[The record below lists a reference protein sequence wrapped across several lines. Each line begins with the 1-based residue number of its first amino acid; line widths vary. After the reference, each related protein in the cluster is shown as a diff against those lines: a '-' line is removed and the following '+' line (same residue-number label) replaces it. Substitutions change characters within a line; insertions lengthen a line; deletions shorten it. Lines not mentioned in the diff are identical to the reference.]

1 MTQLHCDRLFSP
13 ETNIVPD
20 ALADAGHRALF
31 VGGCVRNALLGE
43 SVTDIDIA
51 TDARPERV
59 MELFDRMGLKSVPTG
74 IGYGTV
80 TVVSNGI
87 SHEVTTF
94 RKDVRTFGR
103 RAETIFSSEIMDD
116 ARRRDFTMNAL
127 YAEPDGTV
135 IDPLGGHADLHLRR
149 VRFIEN
155 ADLRIREDHLRI
167 LRFFRFHAWY
177 GDKSKELDAD
187 GLAACAKNLDG
198 LDMLSRERVGK
209 EMLKLLDASDPVSS
223 VAGMALSGCLGR
235 LLPGS
240 SSEAF
245 PALIEFEARAGVPP
259 DPVRRLAVLGGEGV
273 ARNLRLSK
281 AVSRSLDLIRNAA
294 VSKSD
299 PAELAY
305 RLGREIALDAVLV
318 RSALLCVPLPPDLK
332 TALDKG
338 SGVKFPLSARDL
350 SGSCSGPEL
359 GRRLRR
365 LEAAWIASG
374 YTLDRTSLL
383 HWPG

>member
-1 MTQLHCDRLFSP
+1 MTRLQCDRLFRP
-13 ETNIVPD
+13 ETNIVLD
-20 ALADAGHRALF
+20 TLAGSGHHALF
-31 VGGCVRNALLGE
+31 VGGCVRNAMLGE
-43 SVTDIDIA
+43 PVRDIDIA

-74 IGYGTV
+74 LGYGTV

-94 RKDVRTFGR
+94 RRDVETFGR
-103 RAETIFSSEIMDD
+103 HAVTAFSPEIMDD

-127 YAEPDGTV
+127 YAESDGTL
-135 IDPLGGHADLHLRR
+135 IDPLGGHADLRLRR

-177 GDKSKELDAD
+177 GDKSREPDAD
-187 GLAACAKNLDG
+187 GVAACAANLDG

-209 EMLKLLDASDPVSS
+209 EMLKLLDAGDPASS
-223 VAGMALSGCLGR
+223 IAGMALSGCLGR
-235 LLPGS
+235 LLPDS
-240 SSEAF
+240 SPEAF
-245 PALIEFEARAGVPP
+245 PALMELEVRAGVSP
-259 DPVRRLAVLGGEGV
+259 DPARRLAVLGGEGLV
-273 ARNLRLSK
+273 RNLRLSK
-281 AVSRSLDLIRNAA
+281 AVSRNLDLIRNAA
-294 VSKSD
+294 ASKSD

-318 RSALLCVPLPPDLK
+318 RSALLGVPLPPDLR
-332 TALDKG
+332 ADLDKG
-338 SGVKFPLSARDL
+338 SGARFPLSARDL

-365 LEAAWIASG
+365 LEAAWIDSG
-374 YTLDRTSLL
+374 YTLDRTSLIRRS
-383 HWPG
+383 G

>member
-1 MTQLHCDRLFSP
+1 MTRLHCDRLFSP
-13 ETNIVPD
+13 ETDIVFD
-20 ALADAGHRALF
+20 ALAGAGHCALF

-43 SVTDIDIA
+43 PVTDIDIA
-51 TDARPERV
+51 TDARPHQV
-59 MELFDRMGLKSVPTG
+59 MELVGRSGLKSVPTG

-94 RKDVRTFGR
+94 RKDVKTFGR
-103 RAETIFSSEIMDD
+103 HAETIFSSEIMDD

-135 IDPLGGHADLHLRR
+135 IDPLGGHTDLHLRR

-177 GDKSKELDAD
+177 GDKSREIDAD

-209 EMLKLLDASDPVSS
+209 EMLKLLDASDPASS
-223 VAGMALSGCLGR
+223 VAGMVLSGCLGR
-235 LLPGS
+235 LLPGAS
-240 SSEAF
+240 SDAF
-245 PALIEFEARAGVPP
+245 PALMEFEASAGVSP
-259 DPVRRLAVLGGEGV
+259 DPVRRLAVMGGEGV
-273 ARNLRLSK
+273 VRNLRLSK
-281 AVSRSLDLIRNAA
+281 TVVRNLDLIRNAA

-299 PAELAY
+299 PVELAY

-318 RSALLCVPLPPDLK
+318 RSALLGVPLPPDLK
-332 TALDKG
+332 AGLDKG
-338 SGVKFPLSARDL
+338 SGAKFPLSARDL
-350 SGSCSGPEL
+350 SGSFSGPEL

-365 LEAAWIASG
+365 LEAAWIDSG
-374 YTLDRTSLL
+374 YSLDRTSLL